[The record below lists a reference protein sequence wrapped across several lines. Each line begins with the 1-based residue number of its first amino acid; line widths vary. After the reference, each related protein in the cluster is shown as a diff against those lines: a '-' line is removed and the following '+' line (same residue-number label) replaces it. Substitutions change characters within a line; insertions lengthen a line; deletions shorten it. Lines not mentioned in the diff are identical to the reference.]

1 MPLTEH
7 WTTIPT
13 ETGHAVFPM
22 DLPPLA
28 LDIDGTLTR
37 QGGYGIDPRVF
48 ETLSEWPEPIVI
60 ATGKAFPYPVALCH
74 FSAIPERV
82 VAENGGIAYAD
93 GELRIIGDG
102 QAPREIAEA
111 YVEAGYEL
119 GWSDGDTVNRWRET
133 EIAIERSQPREP
145 LEALAAERGLE
156 VVDTGY
162 AYHVKDPSMNKGQA
176 LERVAETLGVSTSSF
191 LAIGDSINDVET
203 FERAGQS
210 YAVANADEAA
220 QAAADEVLE
229 QAHAEGTLSVLSELR
244 L

>member
-1 MPLTEH
+1 
-7 WTTIPT
+7 
-13 ETGHAVFPM
+13 M
-22 DLPPLA
+22 DIPPLA

-37 QGGYGIDPRVF
+37 QDGHGIDPRVF
-48 ETLSEWPEPIVI
+48 EPLSEWPAPIVL

-93 GELRIIGDG
+93 GKLTVIGNG
-102 QAPREIAEA
+102 GAAREVAEA

-145 LEALAAERGLE
+145 LEALAAEHGLE

-176 LERVAETLGVSTSSF
+176 LETVAETLELSTESF
-191 LAIGDSINDVET
+191 LAIGDSINDVST
-203 FERAGQS
+203 FERVGQS
-210 YAVANADEAA
+210 YAVENADEAA
-220 QAAADEVLE
+220 KAAADEVLDG
-229 QAHAEGTLSVLSELR
+229 AHAEGTLSVLSELR
-244 L
+244 SA